1 MCVCARSHTHTHA
14 HMCSSLGLS
23 GGHSQPDRLSFPILC
38 FLCLSGQGVRF
49 RRTRESTVTVRGRG
63 SSAPGVSVS
72 ARHLLLLL
80 GGQVGEQR
88 DRAAWRRGTAA
99 LPPGLWAPSGL
110 PHQRR
115 FLTAQRL
122 AQGIG
127 LYRLRLSRQLH
138 LAAPGPSEAQL
149 QGHLFQEA
157 SLISSPSKYKSW
169 ACSTGAT

>member
-1 MCVCARSHTHTHA
+1 MGR
-14 HMCSSLGLS
+14 
-23 GGHSQPDRLSFPILC
+23 GHC
-38 FLCLSGQGVRF
+38 
-49 RRTRESTVTVRGRG
+49 RGRG
-63 SSAPGVSVS
+63 WVEDTQEPADLLSFGIAGTMGFPGGSDSKESTCNAGDPGSV
-72 ARHLLLLL
+72 
-80 GGQVGEQR
+80 
-88 DRAAWRRGTAA
+88 
-99 LPPGLWAPSGL
+99 PGLGRSPGKR